1 MPEGL
6 SHLLG
11 AVFVTGLT
19 LSGAFSIE
27 WAYRYIKSSIKGE
40 KASDI

>member
-6 SHLLG
+6 PHLLG

-19 LSGAFSIE
+19 LSGLFSIE
-27 WAYRYIKSSIKGE
+27 WAYRYVKSSIKGE
-40 KASDI
+40 RARGI